1 MDIQLSG
8 TVTHVLP
15 LQSGVSKSSGKEWK
29 KQSYVLLVEEG
40 QYPRSVTFDIVGE
53 ERIKN
58 SAIQLNEQITVHL
71 DINCNEWQGKFYNSI
86 NCWKVERGVQ
96 QAPQQQ
102 YAPQPTQQYQPQPQA
117 QQFPPQQAGNDLPF

>member
-8 TVTHVLP
+8 TVTHILP

-58 SAIQLNEQITVHL
+58 SAIQLNELITVHL

-86 NCWKVERGVQ
+86 TCWRVERGVQ
-96 QAPQQQ
+96 QAP
-102 YAPQPTQQYQPQPQA
+102 TQDTQVVNSQHSETTT
-117 QQFPPQQAGNDLPF
+117 PPSDKSGDLPF

>member
-15 LQSGVSKSSGKEWK
+15 MQGGVSKSSGKEWK

-53 ERIKN
+53 EKIKN

-86 NCWKVERGVQ
+86 TCWRVERGVQ
-96 QAPQQQ
+96 QAP
-102 YAPQPTQQYQPQPQA
+102 TQDTQVANSQHSETTT
-117 QQFPPQQAGNDLPF
+117 PPSDKSGDLPF

>member
-40 QYPRSVTFDIVGE
+40 QYPRSVTFDIVGA
-53 ERIKN
+53 ERISN
-58 SAIQLNEQITVHL
+58 AAIQLNEQITVHL
-71 DINCNEWQGKFYNSI
+71 DISCNEWQGKFYNSI
-86 NCWKVERGVQ
+86 TCWRVERGVQ
-96 QAPQQQ
+96 QAPMQG
-102 YAPQPTQQYQPQPQA
+102 TQVTNSQHGETST
-117 QQFPPQQAGNDLPF
+117 PPSDKSGDLPF

>member
-15 LQSGVSKSSGKEWK
+15 MQGGVSKSSGKEWK
-29 KQSYVLLVEEG
+29 KQSYVLLVEGG

-53 ERIKN
+53 ERIRN

-86 NCWKVERGVQ
+86 TCWRVERGVQ
-96 QAPQQQ
+96 QAPMQG
-102 YAPQPTQQYQPQPQA
+102 TQVTSSQHSETTT
-117 QQFPPQQAGNDLPF
+117 PPSDKSDDIPF

>member
-8 TVTHVLP
+8 TVTHVLQ
-15 LQSGVSKSSGKEWK
+15 LQSGVSKSSGRGWK
-29 KQSYVLLVEEG
+29 KQSYVLLVDGG

-53 ERIKN
+53 ERIKS

-86 NCWKVERGVQ
+86 TCWKVERGVQ
-96 QAPQQQ
+96 QAP
-102 YAPQPTQQYQPQPQA
+102 TQGT
-117 QQFPPQQAGNDLPF
+117 QAGNSQQDGNTAPHADTNSDLPFV

>member
-8 TVTHVLP
+8 TVTHILP
-15 LQSGVSKSSGKEWK
+15 LQGGVSKSSGKEWK
-29 KQSYVLLVEEG
+29 KQSYVLLVDGG

-71 DINCNEWQGKFYNSI
+71 DISCNEWQGKFYNSI
-86 NCWKVERGVQ
+86 TCWKVERGVQ
-96 QAPQQQ
+96 QAPMQG
-102 YAPQPTQQYQPQPQA
+102 TQVTNGQHSETTT
-117 QQFPPQQAGNDLPF
+117 PPSDKSDDLPF

>member
-8 TVTHVLP
+8 TVTHILP

-29 KQSYVLLVEEG
+29 KQSYVLLVDGG

-58 SAIQLNEQITVHL
+58 SAIQLNEQITVHI

-86 NCWKVERGVQ
+86 TCWRVERGVQ
-96 QAPQQQ
+96 QAPMQGTQVTNGQ
-102 YAPQPTQQYQPQPQA
+102 HRETPT
-117 QQFPPQQAGNDLPF
+117 PPSDKNGDLPF

>member
-40 QYPRSVTFDIVGE
+40 QYPRSVTFDIVGA
-53 ERIKN
+53 ERISN
-58 SAIQLNEQITVHL
+58 AAIQLNEQITVHL
-71 DINCNEWQGKFYNSI
+71 DISCNEWQGKFYNSI
-86 NCWKVERGVQ
+86 TCWRVERGVQ
-96 QAPQQQ
+96 QAPMQGTQVTNGQ
-102 YAPQPTQQYQPQPQA
+102 HSETPT
-117 QQFPPQQAGNDLPF
+117 PPSDKNGDLPF

>member
-8 TVTHVLP
+8 TVTHILP
-15 LQSGVSKSSGKEWK
+15 LQGGVSKSSGKEWK

-40 QYPRSVTFDIVGE
+40 QYPHSVTFDIVGE

-86 NCWKVERGVQ
+86 TCWRVERGVQ
-96 QAPQQQ
+96 QAP
-102 YAPQPTQQYQPQPQA
+102 TQDTQVTSSQHSETTT
-117 QQFPPQQAGNDLPF
+117 PPSDKSGDLPFW

>member
-8 TVTHVLP
+8 TVTHILP
-15 LQSGVSKSSGKEWK
+15 LQGGVSKSSGKEWK

-53 ERIKN
+53 ERIKK

-86 NCWKVERGVQ
+86 TCWRVERGVQ
-96 QAPQQQ
+96 QAPTQGSQVINSRQ
-102 YAPQPTQQYQPQPQA
+102 DGMQAAPSVED
-117 QQFPPQQAGNDLPF
+117 GDIPF

>member
-8 TVTHVLP
+8 TVTHILP
-15 LQSGVSKSSGKEWK
+15 LQGGVSKSSGKEWK
-29 KQSYVLLVEEG
+29 KQSYVLLVEGG

-53 ERIKN
+53 ERIRN

-86 NCWKVERGVQ
+86 TCWKVERGAQ
-96 QAPQQQ
+96 QT
-102 YAPQPTQQYQPQPQA
+102 PTQGSQPGNS
-117 QQFPPQQAGNDLPF
+117 QQGGNAAPHADTNSDLPFV

>member
-8 TVTHVLP
+8 TVTHILP
-15 LQSGVSKSSGKEWK
+15 LQGGVSTSSGKEWK
-29 KQSYVLLVEEG
+29 KQSYVLLVEGG

-86 NCWKVERGVQ
+86 TCWRVERGVQ
-96 QAPQQQ
+96 QAPTQGSQVINSRQ
-102 YAPQPTQQYQPQPQA
+102 DGMQAAPSVED
-117 QQFPPQQAGNDLPF
+117 GDIPF

>member
-53 ERIKN
+53 ERIRN

-71 DINCNEWQGKFYNSI
+71 DISCNEWQGKFYNSI
-86 NCWKVERGVQ
+86 TCWRVERGVQ
-96 QAPQQQ
+96 QAPMQGR
-102 YAPQPTQQYQPQPQA
+102 
-117 QQFPPQQAGNDLPF
+117 QAGNSQQDGNAAPHADTNSDLPFV

>member
-8 TVTHVLP
+8 TVTHILP
-15 LQSGVSKSSGKEWK
+15 LQGGVSKSSGKEWK

-86 NCWKVERGVQ
+86 TCWRVERGVQ
-96 QAPQQQ
+96 QAPTQGSQVINSRQ
-102 YAPQPTQQYQPQPQA
+102 DGMQAAPSVED
-117 QQFPPQQAGNDLPF
+117 GDIPF

>member
-96 QAPQQQ
+96 QTPMQG
-102 YAPQPTQQYQPQPQA
+102 TQVTSSQHSGTTT
-117 QQFPPQQAGNDLPF
+117 PPSDKSDDLPF

>member
-15 LQSGVSKSSGKEWK
+15 MQGGVSKSSGREWK

-53 ERIKN
+53 ERIKS

-96 QAPQQQ
+96 QAPMQG
-102 YAPQPTQQYQPQPQA
+102 TQVTNSQHSETST
-117 QQFPPQQAGNDLPF
+117 PPSDKSDDLPF